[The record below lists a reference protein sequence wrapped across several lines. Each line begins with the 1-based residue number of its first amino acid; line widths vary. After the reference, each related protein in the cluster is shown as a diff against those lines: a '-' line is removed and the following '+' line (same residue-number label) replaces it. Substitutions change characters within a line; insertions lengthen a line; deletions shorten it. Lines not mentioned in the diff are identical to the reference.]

1 MNLYSQKRCEL
12 YWVII
17 LLSFGA
23 FPAGFYFWMSSP
35 KQPEYFLNGCV
46 ISVSGV
52 IVANVIQMLFE
63 IRNYLKTLC
72 DLTSIQHQSEI
83 KYNQKIIHENI
94 ANRDTNNL
102 QNQETIN
109 NLNINEKLKR
119 SLPLNEKVSTIG
131 LNKNLGERNWEE
143 KKVNISKQVNS
154 RKHFLT
160 LGEKFSSLS
169 FIERFFW
176 ITAFVAVGY
185 FLMKG
190 CRFKI

>member
-12 YWVII
+12 YWVIM
-17 LLSFGA
+17 LLSFGS
-23 FPAGFYFWMSSP
+23 FFAGFVFWIFSP
-35 KQPEYFLNGCV
+35 RQPEYFFNGCV

-83 KYNQKIIHENI
+83 KYNQKIIPENI

-102 QNQETIN
+102 QNQETID
-109 NLNINEKLKR
+109 NLNINEKLKITP
-119 SLPLNEKVSTIG
+119 PLNEKVSTIG
-131 LNKNLGERNWEE
+131 LNKNLSERNWEE

-154 RKHFLT
+154 SKQFLT
-160 LGEKFSSLS
+160 LREKFSSLS

-176 ITAFVAVGY
+176 ITAFVVVGY
-185 FLMKG
+185 FVMRG

>member
-23 FPAGFYFWMSSP
+23 FPAGFVFWMFSP

-83 KYNQKIIHENI
+83 KYNQKIIPENI
-94 ANRDTNNL
+94 ANQDTNNL
-102 QNQETIN
+102 QNQEKIN
-109 NLNINEKLKR
+109 SLNRNKKLKR
-119 SLPLNEKVSTIG
+119 SPPLNEELSLLGMCGEFLKEQFSRTGMPEKLFFSFTIII
-131 LNKNLGERNWEE
+131 LLYSWF
-143 KKVNISKQVNS
+143 SK
-154 RKHFLT
+154 
-160 LGEKFSSLS
+160 
-169 FIERFFW
+169 
-176 ITAFVAVGY
+176 
-185 FLMKG
+185 
-190 CRFKI
+190 